1 MSEATMRR
9 RKGPPK
15 VTVEASVE
23 ADGSAAVN
31 KPHSPTSAPHP
42 QKGPMME
49 ALWLFILIGAI
60 GGVAGVTSN
69 ANVIYLLIGMRSM
82 IALAG
87 YLVMQVGLWAA
98 ENKWDAEGSTAWLDA
113 AAEDCGKPN
122 RDVLLAPEA
131 LDATFRSTGDNV
143 T

>member
-1 MSEATMRR
+1 MRR

-23 ADGSAAVN
+23 ADGSVAVN
-31 KPHSPTSAPHP
+31 KPQVGHP

-49 ALWLFILIGAI
+49 ALWLFILIGVI

-82 IALAG
+82 IALVG

>member
-1 MSEATMRR
+1 MRR
-9 RKGPPK
+9 RKGPPQ

-23 ADGSAAVN
+23 VGDEQ
-31 KPHSPTSAPHP
+31 PHHSPTSAPHP

-113 AAEDCGKPN
+113 ASKDCEGCGKPN

-131 LDATFRSTGDNV
+131 LDATFRSTGDDV